1 MSSAPR
7 HWLGKS
13 EPSLYSIDHLA
24 RDGRTGWEGVRN
36 YTARNFLRDDLKL
49 GDLLLFYH
57 SSCPETG
64 VAGISE
70 VCREAYPDPTAF
82 DPHHP
87 YFDPKSKPED
97 PTWFRVD
104 VAFVEKFPRVVSLET
119 LKATAGLEAMKVVQ
133 KGQRLSVMP
142 VTPAEFDIVVAL
154 GRRS

>member
-1 MSSAPR
+1 MSSATR
-7 HWLGKS
+7 YWLGKS
-13 EPSLYSIDHLA
+13 EPSLYSIDDLA
-24 RDGRTGWEGVRN
+24 RDGKTGWEGVRN

-49 GDLLLFYH
+49 GDRLLFYH

-64 VAGISE
+64 VAGVAE

-82 DPHHP
+82 DPSHP
-87 YFDPKSKPED
+87 YFDEKCKPEA

-119 LKATAGLEAMKVVQ
+119 LKTTPGLEAMLVVR

-142 VTPAEFDIVVAL
+142 VTPEEFEIVVAL
-154 GRRS
+154 GRRG

>member
-1 MSSAPR
+1 MTTAHR
-7 HWLGKS
+7 FWLGKS
-13 EPSLYSIDHLA
+13 EPSLYSIDDLA

-49 GDLLLFYH
+49 GDRLLFYH

-64 VAGISE
+64 VAGIAE

-82 DPHHP
+82 DPTHP
-87 YFDPKSKPED
+87 YFDEKSKPET

-104 VAFVEKFPRVVSLET
+104 VSFVEKFPRVVTLET
-119 LKATAGLEAMKVVQ
+119 LKTTPGLEAMLVVR

-142 VTPAEFDIVVAL
+142 VTPEEFDIVVAL
-154 GRRS
+154 GRR